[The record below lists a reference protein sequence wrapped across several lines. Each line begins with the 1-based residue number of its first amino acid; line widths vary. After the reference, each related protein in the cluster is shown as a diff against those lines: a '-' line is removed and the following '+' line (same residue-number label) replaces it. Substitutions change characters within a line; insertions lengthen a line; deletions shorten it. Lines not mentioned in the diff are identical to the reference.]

1 LQTQAHPRFVWHD
14 RAVPPRIGITLASV
28 RARWGIWSGEDQAEL
43 VDRRY
48 PALLQAA
55 GALVIPI
62 LADPRLG
69 AAPELILDGL
79 DALVLPG
86 GSDVE
91 PSRYGAEPHP
101 GTQPP
106 DRLRDEAES
115 GLLAAS
121 IGRGLPVLAICRG
134 AQLLN
139 VLRGGTLHQHL
150 PEVVGAQTHM
160 RRPHTMEGCTHE
172 VVIAPESRLAS
183 LVGAGLRTVVSH
195 HHQGIDRLG
204 QGLTVSARAPDGVV
218 EAVELAGPAL
228 CIGVQWHPE
237 REEAADSLLSSFVT
251 AVANGGPGAQGA

>member
-1 LQTQAHPRFVWHD
+1 
-14 RAVPPRIGITLASV
+14 VPPRIGITLASV

-48 PALLQAA
+48 PALLQMA

-91 PSRYGAEPHP
+91 PSRYGAQPLA

-106 DRLRDEAES
+106 DRLRDEVES
-115 GLLAAS
+115 GLLAAAV
-121 IGRGLPVLAICRG
+121 GRGVPVLGICRG

-139 VLRGGTLHQHL
+139 VVRGGTLHQHL
-150 PEVVGAQTHM
+150 PDVVGHGNHM

-172 VVIAPESRLAS
+172 VVIDPGSRLAA
-183 LVGAGLRTVVSH
+183 LVGAGARTVTSH

-204 QGLTVSARAPDGVV
+204 EGLAVTARAPDGVA
-218 EAVELAGPAL
+218 EAIELDGPGL
-228 CIGVQWHPE
+228 CVGVQWHPE
-237 REEAADSLLSSFVT
+237 RDAAAGSVLTAFVA
-251 AVANGGPGAQGA
+251 AVANGAGARRP